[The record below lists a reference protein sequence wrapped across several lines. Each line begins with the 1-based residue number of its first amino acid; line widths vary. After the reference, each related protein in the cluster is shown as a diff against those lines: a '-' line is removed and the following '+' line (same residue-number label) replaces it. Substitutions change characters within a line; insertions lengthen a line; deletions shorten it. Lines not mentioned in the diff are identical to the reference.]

1 MPHIRNMN
9 NEKFHIAHRKWLDN
23 ETSVD
28 EPLYTFPNDK
38 TDIPGHLNM
47 VRYYVGQL
55 TKELPESIRE
65 AWLQWAE
72 AAALWHDLGKFSEE
86 FQRHI
91 CPVSYTHLRAHE
103 TRHDLV
109 CRLLLEKKKKCQ
121 RV

>member
-1 MPHIRNMN
+1 MN
-9 NEKFHIAHRKWLDN
+9 NEKFPIAHRKWLDN

-91 CPVSYTHLRAHE
+91 CLSSSSSE
-103 TRHDLV
+103 TVEQHSG
-109 CRLLLEKKKKCQ
+109 KKVDHSTAGVTKHK
-121 RV
+121 